1 MTRVIECDIC
11 IIGSGITA
19 AMVAEK
25 LADERNAKVVV
36 VEAGDDTVPFS
47 ERIKKRQRFL
57 DYDETPWGSD
67 HIDGQSAE
75 GIQSRSMQVGGLA
88 MHWGGVTPRFSPED
102 FRVKSLYG
110 VGNDWPVTYDE
121 LEPFYYEAETRIGV
135 AGEQGPPALDPR
147 SKPYPLP
154 PIPLTYSLAL
164 LKEWG
169 EKTGIKFWSQPSAKN
184 SIPYKGRA
192 QCCRNDTCDP
202 VCPVGAKYS
211 PDFTWDTLRKANR
224 IQLVTRTLVRKLVL
238 DPRSTRVSHAVA
250 TDRSR
255 PGEPVEF
262 HAKTFVVAAGYT
274 WSSHLL
280 LLSSEPRFA
289 DGLANRSG
297 HVGRYLTGHRS
308 VNGYVQLPIKL
319 FPGMNGQHSVVSKT
333 FMRPGPLDKY
343 IRHDLR
349 IWESSQGRAARL
361 RNDAGD
367 VMLGDEILADW
378 RNRTATG
385 TARVRGYYDVIP
397 DRDSRLTLDA
407 AAKNEWGD
415 PMPKLAF
422 KDAPESVNLRKYSED
437 KVRALFDTMARAG
450 GGTVVSANASSFQ
463 DHPAGGCRMGND
475 PATSVVDSYGRAHDH
490 ENLFVVGAP
499 TCVSGGC
506 ANGTLTFIALALRAT
521 TKIGEGV
528 AARR

>member
-1 MTRVIECDIC
+1 
-11 IIGSGITA
+11 
-19 AMVAEK
+19 
-25 LADERNAKVVV
+25 
-36 VEAGDDTVPFS
+36 
-47 ERIKKRQRFL
+47 
-57 DYDETPWGSD
+57 
-67 HIDGQSAE
+67 
-75 GIQSRSMQVGGLA
+75 
-88 MHWGGVTPRFSPED
+88 
-102 FRVKSLYG
+102 
-110 VGNDWPVTYDE
+110 
-121 LEPFYYEAETRIGV
+121 
-135 AGEQGPPALDPR
+135 
-147 SKPYPLP
+147 
-154 PIPLTYSLAL
+154 
-164 LKEWG
+164 
-169 EKTGIKFWSQPSAKN
+169 
-184 SIPYKGRA
+184 
-192 QCCRNDTCDP
+192 
-202 VCPVGAKYS
+202 VGAKYS

-289 DGLANRSG
+289 DGLANTSG

-407 AAKNEWGD
+407 SAKNEWGD

-422 KDAPESVNLRKYSED
+422 RDAPESVELRRYSED
-437 KVRALFDTMARAG
+437 KLRALFDTMARAG